1 MSLGKV
7 LHMNGGVGETSYAN
21 NSLFQQKG
29 ILRTKPLKEKVITD
43 LYGNNQSPPTII
55 SIADLGC
62 SCGPNTL
69 LMSLEIIEAIDG
81 ICRGSKY
88 KSPEIQIF
96 LNDLPGNDYNTLF
109 QTLSKFQ
116 ENLRIKEPS
125 FPVCFFNGAPGSFYE
140 RLFAT
145 ESIHFVNC
153 SSSLHWLSRLPEGLE
168 DNRGNI
174 YITNTSHTNVLSSYY
189 NQFQRDFST
198 FLQHRSVEIVS
209 GGSMVLSLMGRK
221 NEDPYCKESGLHFKL
236 LADVINDLLSEGHI
250 EEDKL
255 YSFNIPLYTPS
266 PSDIEKLVEEDGC
279 FTIEYVDS
287 FEDDWNESRK
297 DSSVNDDGFNF
308 MNTVRSVVEPLL
320 LEHFNEGVI
329 IEEIFKRYQKRIAD
343 CMAKEK
349 TTLISLVACLKRKT
363 K

>member
-7 LHMNGGVGETSYAN
+7 LHMNGGAGETSYAN

-43 LYGNNQSPPTII
+43 LYGNNQSPPTRI

-69 LMSLEIIEAIDG
+69 LMSLEIIEAID
-81 ICRGSKY
+81 
-88 KSPEIQIF
+88 E
-96 LNDLPGNDYNTLF
+96 L
-109 QTLSKFQ
+109 
-116 ENLRIKEPS
+116 
-125 FPVCFFNGAPGSFYE
+125 
-140 RLFAT
+140 
-145 ESIHFVNC
+145 
-153 SSSLHWLSRLPEGLE
+153 
-168 DNRGNI
+168 
-174 YITNTSHTNVLSSYY
+174 
-189 NQFQRDFST
+189 
-198 FLQHRSVEIVS
+198 
-209 GGSMVLSLMGRK
+209 LMQ
-221 NEDPYCKESGLHFKL
+221 
-236 LADVINDLLSEGHI
+236 GHI

-297 DSSVNDDGFNF
+297 DSLVNDDGFNF

-320 LEHFNEGVI
+320 LEHFNEGAI